1 MTKLDKMRLERLEL
15 EQRLNSRGFGRHF
28 GTLFSGMVVFSILS
42 CALVLFLAQRS
53 GGQYDLLYALA
64 VIPLVNVVLGLAVRI
79 GGKKWYDRERALV
92 EAIEQAARGDFSVR
106 LEESEA
112 GAWENIYRN
121 FNKMAADL
129 QNHRIINEN
138 FVKDFSHE
146 LKTPIASIH
155 GFAEVLLTE
164 KVTLEEQRMYL
175 TIIADQ
181 SARLADLAQNTLMLS
196 KIDSQQFIMAKNS
209 FALDEQIK
217 QCLILLSSQ
226 WEQKQLD
233 FSADLLETAYTGS
246 EELLQQVWIN
256 LFSNAIKFTPEG
268 GRIMVTMTRQGEGVR
283 IAVADSGSGMSAET
297 CAHVFEKYYQ
307 GDHSRRAQGH
317 GLGLAIVKRIVEL
330 HGGCVEVE
338 SVLGQG
344 STFSVY
350 LPLIEAAPTVERPQ
364 PVRPQETAFDTRE
377 IMVPL
382 ELAEI
387 YRACCTSLGWQV
399 INERPADQ
407 PGQLLKRWTLVRS
420 QHWAKEAKLQAWQ
433 SEAEELL
440 QKLFTAQQQ
449 RAGCAMAAAVGL
461 GLASVALC
469 GLGVWYFARQQVW
482 LGLGLF
488 VLGILGCGAAFP
500 LYGWVSRLSAKHQAV
515 RTTQWQQELAALSEQ
530 AAAFRQRSEEMRS

>member
-1 MTKLDKMRLERLEL
+1 MTKLDKMRLERLEV

-64 VIPLVNVVLGLAVRI
+64 VIPLVNAVLGLAVRI

-233 FSADLLETAYTGS
+233 FSADLLETAYTGN

-268 GRIMVTMTRQGEGVR
+268 GRIMVTMTRQGEGLR

-350 LPLIEAAPTVERPQ
+350 LPLTEAAPTMERPQ
-364 PVRPQETAFDTRE
+364 PVHPQETALDTRE

-382 ELAEI
+382 ELAEL

-399 INERPADQ
+399 ISERPANQ

-449 RAGCAMAAAVGL
+449 RAGRAMAAAVGL
-461 GLASVALC
+461 GLASAALC

-500 LYGWVSRLSAKHQAV
+500 LYGWISRLSAKRQAV
-515 RTTQWQQELAALSEQ
+515 RTTQWQQELAALGEQ
-530 AAAFRQRSEEMRS
+530 AAAFRQRSEETRS